1 MGPLA
6 SPGRCRGGDLTQLP
20 TCSRH
25 QHRQLGKSDMMIS
38 AIGLG
43 CMSLS
48 GVYGA
53 ADDATSEALI
63 RHALDHAV
71 NS

>member
-1 MGPLA
+1 
-6 SPGRCRGGDLTQLP
+6 
-20 TCSRH
+20 
-25 QHRQLGKSDMMIS
+25 
-38 AIGLG
+38 
-43 CMSLS
+43 MSLS

-63 RHALDHAV
+63 RHALDHGV

>member
-1 MGPLA
+1 
-6 SPGRCRGGDLTQLP
+6 
-20 TCSRH
+20 
-25 QHRQLGKSDMMIS
+25 MMIS

-53 ADDATSEALI
+53 ADDATSEARI
-63 RHALDHAV
+63 RHALDHGV

>member
-1 MGPLA
+1 MV
-6 SPGRCRGGDLTQLP
+6 
-20 TCSRH
+20 
-25 QHRQLGKSDMMIS
+25 IS

-43 CMSLS
+43 CS
-48 GVYGA
+48 A

-63 RHALDHAV
+63 RHALDHGV

>member
-1 MGPLA
+1 
-6 SPGRCRGGDLTQLP
+6 
-20 TCSRH
+20 
-25 QHRQLGKSDMMIS
+25 
-38 AIGLG
+38 
-43 CMSLS
+43 MSLS
-48 GVYGA
+48 GVFGA